1 MGLHMGELTR
11 TGVAIDSD
19 LLTRFD
25 RFIEKR
31 GYGNRSEA
39 LRDLIRDRLISAVVE
54 DPGALVVGS
63 ITLIYDHHSRLL
75 PDKLTNLQH
84 EHHNLVIATTHAH
97 LDHHTCLEVLVVR
110 GRSKDVQRL
119 ADLLIGTKGVHHGR
133 LVMSSPQASVPKT
146 A

>member
-1 MGLHMGELTR
+1 MGELTR

-19 LLTRFD
+19 LLNRFD
-25 RFIEKR
+25 HFIAKG
-31 GYGNRSEA
+31 GYANRSEA
-39 LRDLIRDRLISAVVE
+39 LRDLIRDRLISATV
-54 DPGALVVGS
+54 DNPDAFVVGS

-75 PDKLTNLQH
+75 PDRLTKLQH
-84 EHHNLVIATTHAH
+84 DHHDLVIATTHAH

-110 GRSKDVQRL
+110 GRSKEVQKL

-133 LVMSSPQASVPKT
+133 LVMSSPKALLPKT

>member
-1 MGLHMGELTR
+1 MGDLTR

-25 RFIEKR
+25 RFLEKQ

-39 LRDLIRDRLISAVVE
+39 FRDLIRDRLISAAVE
-54 DPGALVVGS
+54 NPEAVVVGS

-75 PDKLTNLQH
+75 PDKLTRLQH
-84 EHHNLVIATTHAH
+84 NHHDVVIATTHAH

-110 GRSKDVQRL
+110 GKSKDVQKL
-119 ADLLIGTKGVHHGR
+119 ADLLIGTKGVHHGK
-133 LVMSSPQASVPKT
+133 LVMSSPKTLRHKT